1 MYKNSVLEQILAEFW
16 RILELISP
24 DVDFLLFNDITTL
37 WIVSVSV
44 LVNSKELP
52 GKMSLI
58 LMILGW
64 SKYLKIASQTGSS
77 VFRPKLWGHS

>member
-1 MYKNSVLEQILAEFW
+1 M
-16 RILELISP
+16 ELISP

-37 WIVSVSV
+37 WTVSVSV

-64 SKYLKIASQTGSS
+64 SRGEKQFSKKGLS
-77 VFRPKLWGHS
+77 